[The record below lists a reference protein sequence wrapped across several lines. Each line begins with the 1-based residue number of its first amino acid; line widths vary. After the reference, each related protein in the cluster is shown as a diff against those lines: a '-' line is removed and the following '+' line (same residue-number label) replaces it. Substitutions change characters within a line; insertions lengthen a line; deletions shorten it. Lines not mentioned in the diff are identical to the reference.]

1 MNRDKFFDSVDARQ
15 RELDEERRRSRAKI
29 IDRKTRASSF
39 FEDMAG
45 PASRFERG
53 HSIAGFDSDT
63 TGRSEVSNWS
73 RRTRSSSSAQQRSV
87 FQRTWSHNFN
97 STAPGNLLELDTKAV
112 RAVRMDRSPQSSPV
126 PPASAD
132 DALFVKPTLPSI
144 TRLKPPRIYSSEPI
158 SRSRLTI
165 PKRRFSPEPENKTT
179 QAQET
184 PLARSSR
191 IVKKAIEESD
201 VIETPKDDVEGRV
214 TRRSVREKDEH
225 EESPARDVCEGEEQ
239 GTASGKEKATAE
251 DSSGVTA
258 VGSFEVGLM
267 GEEDGRRESSEDG
280 ELNADDHL
288 PKQSLSNYADEDE
301 ESALHIVEAAEDDE
315 VASSEERTT
324 EKQTEQQLESNE
336 TSSKEESALHIV
348 EAAEDDEVASSEER
362 TTEKQTEQQLESNE
376 TSSKVEDVLTFLTIS
391 TVVGDLV
398 EQLLNRV
405 CNGGDE
411 HMADGLSGGLITEP
425 LRRPGERRVVPPLR
439 IRLPQPREARERKPA
454 RSKDYS
460 PPGWSMPRQKQESQ
474 IASPKKAV
482 HHEHYTRRSSR
493 LSKPADVHIKPE
505 RSVSPSAN
513 RSLDLGSPQSV
524 HSEEVILT
532 TKMRSARKKSESAIS
547 SRSRPK
553 KVHSNAMQSDDTQSE
568 QYFQLSLEGISSSA
582 LVSQDTAQTSSTV
595 SSCTAETILARIKE
609 SEGLIAD
616 LGSFASQINPQS
628 EGDTEP
634 SLNQS
639 IASTKEEQEEMREP
653 EFHAMEIKQEGVVGT
668 LSVSKDDAEE
678 SNAAQ
683 EAEET
688 KEQNATSH
696 LSFVDVSMASEG
708 RHSRRKAID
717 YPQLYPE
724 LFPVKRKRKGV
735 KSARNEIHTP
745 SEPPIVPIP
754 FEEQIVEEKK
764 AEKEGGSDKKEL
776 FPNIVS
782 SADDVEVKRPDYNE
796 MADSPMLSASER
808 KQRRKARL
816 QKAAVPSQQQTCEME
831 SLEAVANAEEP
842 TGSVD
847 RQKESSVAKEDS
859 TLLVSQRRE
868 SSAAERRSRR
878 GSELVK
884 SASMDQSTNGDSTL
898 AHGLR
903 SKAAVPLEKV
913 PQLTMITRSR
923 VHSGPFADASAASA
937 QPVNEE
943 ARDVAPTAPS
953 KELVSSRRTRSRDG
967 ATDSTDT
974 GAAAAAVATDP
985 MPASAKAPKRSKKPS
1000 STNVPSV
1007 ETSTMSVIEGS
1018 LKIAAP
1024 SKELVSS
1031 RRTRSRDGATDST
1044 DTGAAAA
1051 AVATDPMPASAKAPK
1066 RSKKPSSTNVPSVET
1081 STMSVIEGSLKIGT
1095 EQIGVSVLNESESK
1109 EEVTI
1114 KEVKTR
1120 PPKSRM
1126 QYFKRISLRKK
1137 LNPLAIG
1144 LKSRMDDDE
1153 TGDFYREI
1161 LLRGE
1166 EIRKGGEKSEVEVDI
1181 ETVAPVEDDELAPSN
1196 PAIALASVL
1205 GHVSPRPT
1213 KLNEET
1219 GEIEEAGVEGIQQL
1233 LATECDER
1241 RLLVTKMI
1249 NVISAQYTAELATER
1264 VVGGM
1269 SIQYNTMMKNSYRLR
1284 NSIPIFTKE
1293 KREAAKWAHKLLIE
1307 RLPLSMLATYICLL
1321 RFCKTSG
1328 RTLIDLLLKEET
1340 SDDQLKAMNSLIA
1353 EFIFEKVYDPQA
1365 AAISRTLNKRRI
1377 DNVYVIAVSPSLS
1390 HGDFRSKEKSHEY
1403 IFRTLLPNVVGEVEQ
1418 LRITLPMQSKFSVC
1432 EAAEF
1437 AIDTVA
1443 KKVAEVRKKRSNMR
1457 IVLAGWGT
1465 SCVINHQVVNLV
1477 PNVSAILDFAFPLKT
1492 AEGMR
1497 GSVDDD
1503 ILLTYCPSLFIIG
1516 EEALDCDVREM
1527 QRMAY
1532 RMKAPAG
1539 VIVIGSADNNLHVS
1553 VLRLCLERFTQ
1564 RTVERALLDDIVD
1577 FLERYCSRTFKNVF
1591 PLRPIL
1597 PLDTNDVDL
1606 TIFKASSNS
1615 SFSPRYVPVKEK
1627 RELESDKLPRKK
1639 PLVDCGDGESVFKR
1653 PHPAET
1659 VVVEAS
1665 GLAFQDAAPS
1675 TAQEV
1680 SSGDTAVM
1688 EQIHE

>member
-1 MNRDKFFDSVDARQ
+1 
-15 RELDEERRRSRAKI
+15 
-29 IDRKTRASSF
+29 
-39 FEDMAG
+39 
-45 PASRFERG
+45 
-53 HSIAGFDSDT
+53 
-63 TGRSEVSNWS
+63 
-73 RRTRSSSSAQQRSV
+73 
-87 FQRTWSHNFN
+87 
-97 STAPGNLLELDTKAV
+97 
-112 RAVRMDRSPQSSPV
+112 
-126 PPASAD
+126 
-132 DALFVKPTLPSI
+132 
-144 TRLKPPRIYSSEPI
+144 
-158 SRSRLTI
+158 
-165 PKRRFSPEPENKTT
+165 
-179 QAQET
+179 
-184 PLARSSR
+184 
-191 IVKKAIEESD
+191 
-201 VIETPKDDVEGRV
+201 
-214 TRRSVREKDEH
+214 
-225 EESPARDVCEGEEQ
+225 
-239 GTASGKEKATAE
+239 
-251 DSSGVTA
+251 
-258 VGSFEVGLM
+258 
-267 GEEDGRRESSEDG
+267 
-280 ELNADDHL
+280 
-288 PKQSLSNYADEDE
+288 
-301 ESALHIVEAAEDDE
+301 
-315 VASSEERTT
+315 
-324 EKQTEQQLESNE
+324 
-336 TSSKEESALHIV
+336 
-348 EAAEDDEVASSEER
+348 
-362 TTEKQTEQQLESNE
+362 
-376 TSSKVEDVLTFLTIS
+376 
-391 TVVGDLV
+391 
-398 EQLLNRV
+398 
-405 CNGGDE
+405 
-411 HMADGLSGGLITEP
+411 
-425 LRRPGERRVVPPLR
+425 
-439 IRLPQPREARERKPA
+439 
-454 RSKDYS
+454 
-460 PPGWSMPRQKQESQ
+460 
-474 IASPKKAV
+474 
-482 HHEHYTRRSSR
+482 
-493 LSKPADVHIKPE
+493 
-505 RSVSPSAN
+505 
-513 RSLDLGSPQSV
+513 
-524 HSEEVILT
+524 
-532 TKMRSARKKSESAIS
+532 MRSARKKSESAIS

-782 SADDVEVKRPDYNE
+782 SADEVKRPDYNE

-884 SASMDQSTNGDSTL
+884 SASVDQSTNGDSTL

-943 ARDVAPTAPS
+943 ARDVAPT
-953 KELVSSRRTRSRDG
+953 
-967 ATDSTDT
+967 
-974 GAAAAAVATDP
+974 
-985 MPASAKAPKRSKKPS
+985 
-1000 STNVPSV
+1000 
-1007 ETSTMSVIEGS
+1007 
-1018 LKIAAP
+1018 AP

-1639 PLVDCGDGESVFKR
+1639 PLVDW
-1653 PHPAET
+1653 
-1659 VVVEAS
+1659 
-1665 GLAFQDAAPS
+1665 
-1675 TAQEV
+1675 
-1680 SSGDTAVM
+1680 
-1688 EQIHE
+1688 